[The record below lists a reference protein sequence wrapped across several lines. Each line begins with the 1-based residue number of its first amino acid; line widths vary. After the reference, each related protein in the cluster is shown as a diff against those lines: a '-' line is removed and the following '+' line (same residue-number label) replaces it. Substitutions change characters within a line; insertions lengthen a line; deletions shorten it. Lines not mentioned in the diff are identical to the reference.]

1 MSDRLA
7 IENARIVTADEI
19 VEGGVIASDGVIQE
33 ILPKERSIDGAID
46 AGGDFLLP
54 GLVELHTDN
63 LERQFQPRPAV
74 RWPPDAAMLA
84 HDQQMASAG
93 ITTVLDAVA
102 VGFHEGKQ
110 ERSEFLKRSI
120 EVLEHA
126 KEAGSLK
133 ADHYLHLRCEISSPH
148 VIDMFEP
155 LRDQDGVR
163 LISFM
168 DHTPG
173 QRQWHD
179 LSKYR
184 NFHRSGGR
192 RSEADLDALV
202 EKRLKEQKL
211 YAEKHRSILL
221 ERIDGMEVTLAS
233 HDDTTVEHIEEAVA
247 EGISISEFPTTKE
260 AAAAAHAHAMT
271 IVMGAPNVILGGS
284 HSGNVSALD
293 LARSGH
299 LDALSSDYVPVSLLH
314 AVFRLVDQ
322 VGISLP
328 DAAAKVTKNPSAMG
342 GFLDRGEI
350 SVGKRADL
358 VRVRKV
364 GDTPSVM
371 SVWREGERIA

>member
-1 MSDRLA
+1 MSGRLA
-7 IENARIVTADEI
+7 IDNARIVTPDA
-19 VEGGVIASDGVIQE
+19 VLEGGVIAADGVIQE
-33 ILPKERSIDGAID
+33 IVAKGHSIDGAID
-46 AGGDFLLP
+46 AGGDYLLP

-102 VGFHEGKQ
+102 VGFHEGKE
-110 ERSEFLKRSI
+110 ERNEFLKRSI
-120 EVLEHA
+120 SVLEQA
-126 KEAGSLK
+126 KAAGSLK

-148 VIDMFEP
+148 VVDMFEP
-155 LRDQDGVR
+155 LADHEGVR

-173 QRQWHD
+173 QRQWSD
-179 LSKYR
+179 LEKYR
-184 NFHRSGGR
+184 YFHRSGGR
-192 RSEADLDALV
+192 RSEADLDVLV
-202 EKRLKEQKL
+202 EKRLREQKL
-211 YAEKHRSILL
+211 YADKHRRALL
-221 ERIDGMEVTLAS
+221 ERIDGMKVTLAS
-233 HDDTTVEHIEEAVA
+233 HDDTTVDHVKEAA
-247 EGISISEFPTTKE
+247 AAGISISEFPTTSE

-271 IVMGAPNVILGGS
+271 IVMGAPNIILGGS

-322 VGISLP
+322 VGMSLP
-328 DAAAKVTKNPSAMG
+328 DAAAKVTKNPAAMG
-342 GFLDRGEI
+342 GFTDRGEI
-350 SVGKRADL
+350 SIGKRADL

-371 SVWREGERIA
+371 SVWRECERIA

>member
-1 MSDRLA
+1 MSERLA
-7 IENARIVTADEI
+7 IENARIVTADEV
-19 VEGGVIASDGVIQE
+19 VEGGLIAADGMIQE
-33 ILPKERSIDGAID
+33 LLPKGRSIDGAID
-46 AGGDFLLP
+46 VGGDFLFP

-102 VGFHEGKQ
+102 VGFHEGKK

-120 EVLEHA
+120 DVLDHA
-126 KEAGSLK
+126 REAGSLK

-148 VIDMFEP
+148 VVDMFEP
-155 LRDQDGVR
+155 LRDHDNVR

-179 LSKYR
+179 LDKYR
-184 NFHRSGGR
+184 NFHRQGGR
-192 RSEADLDALV
+192 RSEADLDALI

-211 YAEKHRSILL
+211 YADKHRQALL
-221 ERIDGMEVTLAS
+221 ERIDGMNVTLAS
-233 HDDTTVEHIEEAVA
+233 HDDTTIEHVEEAVA
-247 EGISISEFPTTKE
+247 AGIEISEFPTTKE

-271 IVMGAPNVILGGS
+271 VVMGAPNIILGGS

-322 VGISLP
+322 AGLSLP

-342 GFLDRGEI
+342 GFTDRGEV

-358 VRVRKV
+358 VRVRKI
-364 GDTPSVM
+364 GDTPAVM

>member
-7 IENARIVTADEI
+7 FDNARIVTADS
-19 VEGGVIASDGVIQE
+19 VLEGGLIVADGVIQE
-33 ILPKERSIDGAID
+33 IVAKGRSIDGAID
-46 AGGDFLLP
+46 VGGDYILP

-93 ITTVLDAVA
+93 ITTVFDAVA

-110 ERSEFLKRSI
+110 ERNEFLMRSI
-120 EVLEHA
+120 EALGQA

-155 LRDQDGVR
+155 LRDQGGVR

-179 LSKYR
+179 LEKYR
-184 NFHRSGGR
+184 NFHRAGGR
-192 RSEADLDALV
+192 RSEAELDALV
-202 EKRLKEQKL
+202 EKRLQEQKL
-211 YAEKHRSILL
+211 YAEKHRKALI
-221 ERIDGMEVTLAS
+221 ERIGDLSVTLAS
-233 HDDTTVEHIEEAVA
+233 HDDTTVTHIKEAVSA
-247 EGISISEFPTTKE
+247 GITISEFPTTKE

-271 IVMGAPNVILGGS
+271 IVMGAPNIILGGS

-293 LARSGH
+293 LAQSGH

-314 AVFRLVDQ
+314 AVFRLVDRA
-322 VGISLP
+322 GLTLP
-328 DAAAKVTKNPSAMG
+328 DAVAKVTKNPAKMG
-342 GFLDRGEI
+342 GFSDRGEI
-350 SVGKRADL
+350 TPGKRADL
-358 VRVRKV
+358 VRVRQV
-364 GDTPSVM
+364 GDTPAVM
-371 SVWREGERIA
+371 SVWRGGDRIA

>member
-1 MSDRLA
+1 VSGRLA
-7 IENARIVTADEI
+7 IENARIVTADEV
-19 VEGGVIASDGVIQE
+19 VEVGLIIADGVIQE
-33 ILPKERSIDGAID
+33 ILPKGRMIDGAID

-63 LERQFQPRPAV
+63 LERQFQPRPSV

-102 VGFHEGKQ
+102 VGFHEGKE

-120 EVLEHA
+120 DVLEHA
-126 KEAGSLK
+126 KDAGSLK

-155 LRDQDGVR
+155 LRDHESLR

-173 QRQWHD
+173 QRQGHD
-179 LSKYR
+179 LEKYR
-184 NFHRSGGR
+184 TFHRGGGR
-192 RSEADLDALV
+192 RTEAELDALV
-202 EKRLKEQKL
+202 EKRLEEQNL
-211 YAEKHRSILL
+211 YAEKHREELL
-221 ERIDGMEVTLAS
+221 KRVDGLGVTLAS
-233 HDDTTVEHIEEAVA
+233 HDDSTVEHVEEAVA
-247 EGISISEFPTTKE
+247 AGVSISEFPTTAK

-271 IVMGAPNVILGGS
+271 IVMGAPNIILGGS
-284 HSGNVSALD
+284 HSGNVSALE
-293 LARSGH
+293 LAGSGH

-314 AVFRLVDQ
+314 AVFRLVDL
-322 VGISLP
+322 VGLTLP
-328 DAAAKVTKNPSAMG
+328 DAAAKVTKNPAAMG
-342 GFLDRGEI
+342 GFTDRGEI
-350 SVGKRADL
+350 SAGKRADL

-371 SVWREGERIA
+371 SVWREGLRIA

>member
-1 MSDRLA
+1 M
-7 IENARIVTADEI
+7 ADEV
-19 VEGGVIASDGVIQE
+19 VEGGLIAADGMIQD
-33 ILPKERSIDGAID
+33 ILPKGRSIHGAID
-46 AGGDFLLP
+46 VGGDFLFP

-93 ITTVLDAVA
+93 ITTVFDAVA
-102 VGFHEGKQ
+102 VGFHEGKK
-110 ERSEFLKRSI
+110 ERNEFLKRSI
-120 EVLEHA
+120 DALDHA
-126 KEAGSLK
+126 REAGSLK

-148 VIDMFEP
+148 VVDMFEP
-155 LRDQDGVR
+155 LADHEGVR

-179 LSKYR
+179 LDKYR
-184 NFHRSGGR
+184 NFHRQGGR

-211 YAEKHRSILL
+211 YADQHRRALL
-221 ERIDGMEVTLAS
+221 DRIGGMDVTLAS
-233 HDDTTVEHIEEAVA
+233 HDDTTIGHIEEAIA
-247 EGISISEFPTTKE
+247 DGIEISEFPTTKE

-271 IVMGAPNVILGGS
+271 VVMGAPNIILGGS
-284 HSGNVSALD
+284 HSGNVSALE
-293 LARSGH
+293 LAKSGH

-314 AVFRLVDQ
+314 AVFRLVDHA
-322 VGISLP
+322 GLSLSE
-328 DAAAKVTKNPSAMG
+328 AAAKVTKNPAAMG
-342 GFLDRGEI
+342 GFTDRGEI
-350 SVGKRADL
+350 AVGKRADL

-364 GDTPSVM
+364 VGDTPAVM

>member
-1 MSDRLA
+1 MTGRLA
-7 IENARIVTADEI
+7 IGNVRIVTADDV
-19 VEGGVIASDGVIQE
+19 VEGGLIVSNGVIQE
-33 ILPKERSIDGAID
+33 IIPKNRSIDGAID
-46 AGGDFLLP
+46 AGGDYLLP

-102 VGFHEGKQ
+102 VGFHEGKE
-110 ERSEFLKRSI
+110 ERNEFLKRSI
-120 EVLEHA
+120 SVLEQA
-126 KEAGSLK
+126 KAAGSLK

-148 VIDMFEP
+148 VVHMFEP
-155 LRDQDGVR
+155 LADHESLR

-179 LSKYR
+179 IEKFR

-192 RSEADLDALV
+192 RSEAELDALL
-202 EKRLKEQKL
+202 EKRLDEQKL
-211 YAEKHRSILL
+211 YADEHRRTLL
-221 ERIDGMEVTLAS
+221 ERIDGMDVTLAS
-233 HDDTTVEHIEEAVA
+233 HDDTTVDHVKEAA
-247 EGISISEFPTTKE
+247 AAGISISEFPTTTE

-271 IVMGAPNVILGGS
+271 IVMGAPNIILGGS

-293 LARSGH
+293 LAKSGH

-322 VGISLP
+322 IGIALP
-328 DAAAKVTKNPSAMG
+328 DAVAKVTKNPSAMG
-342 GFLDRGEI
+342 RFTDRGEI
-350 SVGKRADL
+350 SIGKRADL

-371 SVWREGERIA
+371 SVWREGERVA

>member
-1 MSDRLA
+1 MRGRLA
-7 IENARIVTADEI
+7 LSNARIVTADA
-19 VEGGVIASDGVIQE
+19 VEEGSLIISDGVIQE
-33 ILPKERSIDGAID
+33 IVPKGRVIDAAID
-46 AGGDFLLP
+46 VGGDFVLP

-93 ITTVLDAVA
+93 ITTVFDAVA
-102 VGFHEGKQ
+102 VGFHEGKE
-110 ERSEFLKRSI
+110 ERNEFLQRSI
-120 EVLEHA
+120 DVLEQA
-126 KEAGSLK
+126 NEAGSLK
-133 ADHYLHLRCEISSPH
+133 ADHYLHLRCEVSSPH
-148 VIDMFEP
+148 VVDMFEP
-155 LRDQDGVR
+155 LRDRGGVR

-179 LSKYR
+179 LEKYR

-202 EKRLKEQKL
+202 EKRLEEQKL
-211 YAEKHRSILL
+211 YADKHRRALL
-221 ERIDGMEVTLAS
+221 ERLEGMDVTLAS
-233 HDDTTVEHIEEAVA
+233 HDDTTVGHIEEAVA
-247 EGISISEFPTTKE
+247 EGITIAEFPTTGE
-260 AAAAAHAHAMT
+260 AAAAAHRHGMT

-293 LARSGH
+293 LAGSGH

-314 AVFRLVDQ
+314 AVFRLVDK
-322 VGISLP
+322 VGLTLP
-328 DAAAKVTKNPSAMG
+328 DAAAKVTKSPAAMG
-342 GFLDRGEI
+342 GFSDRGEI
-350 SVGKRADL
+350 APGKRADL
-358 VRVRKV
+358 LRVRKV
-364 GDTPSVM
+364 GDTPAVM

>member
-1 MSDRLA
+1 MSERLA
-7 IENARIVTADEI
+7 LENARIVTASSVE
-19 VEGGVIASDGVIQE
+19 EGGVIVADGVIQE
-33 ILPKERSIDGAID
+33 ILPKGRMVDGAVD
-46 AGGDFLLP
+46 LGGDFLFP

-93 ITTVLDAVA
+93 ITTVFDAVA
-102 VGFHEGKQ
+102 VGFHEGKE
-110 ERSEFLKRSI
+110 ERNEFLQRSI
-120 EVLEHA
+120 DVLEHA

-148 VIDMFEP
+148 VVDMFEP
-155 LRDQDGVR
+155 LRDRGEVR

-179 LSKYR
+179 LEKYR
-184 NFHRSGGR
+184 NFHRQGGR

-202 EKRLKEQKL
+202 EKRLVEQKL
-211 YAEKHRSILL
+211 YADKHRQALI

-233 HDDTTVEHIEEAVA
+233 HDDTTVEHVEEAVSA
-247 EGISISEFPTTKE
+247 GITISEFPTTRE
-260 AAAAAHAHAMT
+260 AAAAAHRHAMT

-293 LARSGH
+293 LAKTGH

-314 AVFRLVDQ
+314 AVFRLVDV
-322 VGISLP
+322 VGLKLP
-328 DAAAKVTKNPSAMG
+328 EAAAMVTKNPAAMG
-342 GFLDRGEI
+342 GFTDRGEI
-350 SVGKRADL
+350 STGKRADL

-364 GDTPSVM
+364 GDTPAVM
-371 SVWREGERIA
+371 SVWRQGHRIA

>member
-1 MSDRLA
+1 MNHSLA
-7 IENARIVTADEI
+7 IENARIVMADS
-19 VEGGVIASDGVIQE
+19 VQEGGVIVADDLIQE
-33 ILPKERSIDGAID
+33 IVPKGRSIEGAID
-46 AGGDFLLP
+46 VGGDYVFP

-102 VGFHEGKQ
+102 VGFHEGKR
-110 ERSEFLKRSI
+110 ERNEFLMRSI
-120 EVLEHA
+120 DVLHQA

-133 ADHYLHLRCEISSPH
+133 SDHYLHLRCEISSPH

-155 LRDQDGVR
+155 LRDQENVR

-179 LSKYR
+179 LDKYR
-184 NFHRSGGR
+184 NFHRGGGR
-192 RSEADLDALV
+192 RSEAELDALV
-202 EKRLKEQKL
+202 EKRLSEQKL
-211 YAEKHRSILL
+211 YAEKHRQVLL
-221 ERIDGMEVTLAS
+221 DRIDGMEVTLAS
-233 HDDTTVEHIEEAVA
+233 HDDTTVDHIEEAVA
-247 EGISISEFPTTKE
+247 AGISISEFPTTKE

-293 LARSGH
+293 LAKSGH

-322 VGISLP
+322 VGLSLP
-328 DAAAKVTKNPSAMG
+328 DATAKVTKNPAAMG
-342 GFLDRGEI
+342 GFTDRGEI
-350 SVGKRADL
+350 SPGKRADL
-358 VRVRKV
+358 VRVRRV